1 MPHGPAN
8 FHLTVVKPYYTE
20 EVPENEQHHDDQPEE
35 NNELTT
41 ETAEPTARNEQV
53 QYHGQG

>member
-35 NNELTT
+35 NNELTAK
-41 ETAEPTARNEQV
+41 TAEPTARNKQV
-53 QYHGQG
+53 QYCS

>member
-8 FHLTVVKPYYTE
+8 FCLIVVKPYYTE

-35 NNELTT
+35 NNEPTA
-41 ETAEPTARNEQV
+41 ETAKLTARNKQV
-53 QYHGQG
+53 